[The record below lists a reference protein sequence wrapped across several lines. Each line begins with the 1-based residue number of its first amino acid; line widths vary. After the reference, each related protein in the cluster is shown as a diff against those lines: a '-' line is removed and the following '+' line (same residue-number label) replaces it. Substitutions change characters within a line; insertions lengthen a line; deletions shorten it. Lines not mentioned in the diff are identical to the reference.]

1 MKNRYFALF
10 YIAIVTTVAIVFSAC
25 KKINESTDLGGGLI
39 PPVDNITTFDTLID
53 VQTYN
58 DTFSIVN
65 DSTRIGHNISGYF
78 DEFFLGKITNDPFF
92 GTSEA
97 QIFLQLKPPSYP
109 FAFRNKAHPDSLF
122 IDSVVLILDY
132 VETYGDTLAPQTV
145 TVQEM
150 DQSSAN
156 AGFKYDSVFLL
167 RRNNFT
173 TFLGGPLGSRTF
185 SPAALKDSV
194 KAFGGDTT
202 THQLR
207 IKLNNSFGHR
217 LLMYDS
223 SSTGGY
229 ANDSTFTSKVK
240 GFAIK
245 STAGGNALMGFNLPG
260 ANTKL
265 AIYYK
270 YANSLP
276 NIDTTVAYF
285 TFGSLSASANYAIR
299 NYIGTPADASLN
311 NGPAQD
317 QVVYLQNTP
326 GFFTTVK
333 FPGLG
338 TISNR
343 VIHRAELVMEQIYD
357 ISDSTF
363 RPPDFMY
370 ADAIDPTITD
380 PVKFRTIPY
389 DFTYEPSSGLFNL
402 ASFGVAPVLG
412 TDPFGNKIRIWRLNI
427 SRYVQ
432 HVLTGTVPL
441 YDLRLFPAFRYPV
454 QFGIPPGSNVLT
466 TVSVNPAAIKGRI
479 RLGGGNHPTQRMK
492 LRLIYSKL

>member
-1 MKNRYFALF
+1 VKNRHLALSF
-10 YIAIVTTVAIVFSAC
+10 IAIVTTIAIVFSAC

-65 DSTRIGHNISGYF
+65 DSTRIGNNITGFF

-92 GTSEA
+92 GASEA
-97 QIFLQLKPPSYP
+97 QIFLQLKPSNFPY
-109 FAFRNKAHPDSLF
+109 AFRNKPHPDSLF

-145 TVQEM
+145 TVQEL
-150 DQSSAN
+150 DQSPAN
-156 AGFKYDSVFLL
+156 SGFRYDSVFLL
-167 RRNNFT
+167 RRNNLT
-173 TFLGGPLGSRTF
+173 TFLGPPLGSRTF
-185 SPAALKDSV
+185 TPAMLKDSV

-202 THQLR
+202 ANQLR
-207 IKLNNSFGHR
+207 IRLNDSFGQR

-223 SSTGGY
+223 TITGAY
-229 ANDSTFTSKVK
+229 ANDSVFNSKVK

-245 STAGGNALMGFNLPG
+245 SVAGGNALMGFNLPG
-260 ANTKL
+260 PNTKL

-299 NYIGTPADASLN
+299 NYAGTPAEASLN
-311 NGPAQD
+311 NGAAQD
-317 QVVYLQNTP
+317 QIVYLQNTP

-338 TISNR
+338 AINNR

-363 RPPDFMY
+363 RSPDFLFI
-370 ADAIDPTITD
+370 DAIDPTITD
-380 PVKFRTIPY
+380 PIKFRTVPY
-389 DFTYEPSSGLFNL
+389 DFTFDPNNGAFNL
-402 ASFGVAPVLG
+402 SQFGVVPVIG
-412 TDPFGNKIRIWRLNI
+412 TDPLGNRIRIWRFNI

-432 HVLTGTVPL
+432 HVLTGTLPV
-441 YDLRLFPAFRYPV
+441 YDLRLFPAFRYPL

-479 RLGGGNHPTQRMK
+479 RLGGGNHPTQKMK